1 MQKLVTFSTLIKNSQ
16 EEKARKQS
24 YLKSHQKNKYL
35 EINLTKELKDLYSE
49 NHKTLMKEIKDDTK
63 KLKNIPCSWIGIVN
77 IAKRAILRK
86 AIYRFNAIPIKILM
100 TFFTELEQILLEF
113 IWNYKRPQVTPRI
126 LRKKYKSGDTML
138 HHFGLYYKTVVQ

>member
-49 NHKTLMKEIKDDTK
+49 NHKTLMKEIKDDTN

-100 TFFTELEQILLEF
+100 TFFTELKQIILKF
-113 IWNYKRPQVTPRI
+113 I
-126 LRKKYKSGDTML
+126 
-138 HHFGLYYKTVVQ
+138 